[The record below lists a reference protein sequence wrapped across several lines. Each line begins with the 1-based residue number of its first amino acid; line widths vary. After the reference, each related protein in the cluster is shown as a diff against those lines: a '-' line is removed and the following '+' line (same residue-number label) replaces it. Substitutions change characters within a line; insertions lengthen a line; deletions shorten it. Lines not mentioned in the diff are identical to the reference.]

1 MVTRRM
7 NTRKTEQATIEE
19 WLKKHT
25 LQDMEEIV
33 TELAANGEDVRDMSK
48 VVHELEEI
56 AEEEQEWER
65 QHGTKLKVDSE
76 TA

>member
-7 NTRKTEQATIEE
+7 NTRKSEQATIED

-33 TELAANGEDVRDMSK
+33 TELAANGEDVKEMSK

-56 AEEEQEWER
+56 A
-65 QHGTKLKVDSE
+65 
-76 TA
+76 

>member
-1 MVTRRM
+1 M
-7 NTRKTEQATIEE
+7 NTRKSEQATIED

-33 TELAANGEDVRDMSK
+33 TELAANGEDVKEMSK

-56 AEEEQEWER
+56 AEEEHEWER
-65 QHGTKLKVDSE
+65 QHGTKLKVDGN

>member
-7 NTRKTEQATIEE
+7 NTRNTEQATIED
-19 WLKKHT
+19 WLRKHT

-33 TELAANGEDVRDMSK
+33 TELATRGEDVKDMSK

-56 AEEEQEWER
+56 AEEEHEWER
-65 QHGTKLKVDSE
+65 QHGTKLRVDSE